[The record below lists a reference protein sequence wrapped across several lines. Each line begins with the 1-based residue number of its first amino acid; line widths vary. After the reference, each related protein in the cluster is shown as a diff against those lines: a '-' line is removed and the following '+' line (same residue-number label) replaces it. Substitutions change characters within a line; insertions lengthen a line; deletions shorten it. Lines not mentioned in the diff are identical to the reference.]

1 MSARTFGTPVEQ
13 ALDAAVDAV
22 DDFFDGLFAPFEEWA
37 PRLSE
42 QLADRLKTGPLTGSQ
57 LVALV
62 ADDAL
67 RILQD
72 TDRPIF
78 GAGFCIAEGL
88 ASDGNPLAWW
98 QGPERTLVASSI
110 FGSGQTAI
118 GLYRLEWY
126 RVPDSTG
133 RRHVAGPFVDYLC
146 SNELNLTVSLPI
158 VVDGEVIGIAGADVL
173 VAMFERT
180 LLPRFTGAERMTL
193 VNASGRVVITTDP
206 AYETGDRLSG
216 LGSTG
221 TLDVLGPEWHVRRS
235 RAYPFALVSPA
246 G

>member
-1 MSARTFGTPVEQ
+1 MPTQSDQDSIEP
-13 ALDAAVDAV
+13 ALDRAIEEA

-42 QLADRLKTGPLTGSQ
+42 QLAERLEAGPLTGPQ

-67 RILQD
+67 RILDD

-78 GAGFCIAEGL
+78 GAGFCMGEGIV
-88 ASDGNPLAWW
+88 SDGNPLAWW
-98 QGPERTLVASSI
+98 QGAERTLVASSI

-126 RVPDSTG
+126 RVPESTG

-158 VVDGEVIGIAGADVL
+158 VIDGSVIGIAGADVL
-173 VAMFERT
+173 VTMFERA
-180 LLPRFTGAERMTL
+180 LLPIFAGIPRLTL
-193 VNASGRVVITTDP
+193 VNDRGRVVITTDP
-206 AYETGDRLSG
+206 AYETGDRLAG
-216 LGSTG
+216 MGSSD
-221 TLDVLGPEWHVRRS
+221 TLDHLGPHWHLRRS
-235 RAYPFALVSPA
+235 ARYPFAVVTPTA
-246 G
+246 